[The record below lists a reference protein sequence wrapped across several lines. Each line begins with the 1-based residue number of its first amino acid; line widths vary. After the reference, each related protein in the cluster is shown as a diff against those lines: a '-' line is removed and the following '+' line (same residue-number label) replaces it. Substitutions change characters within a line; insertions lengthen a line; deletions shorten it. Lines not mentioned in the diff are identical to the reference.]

1 MTNFEKD
8 LLESIRQANRGEGRV
23 TKIRVA
29 STAEKNIQQ
38 PPQKVAHKQAASTK
52 SPLRII

>member
-29 STAEKNIQQ
+29 STAEKNMQP
-38 PPQKVAHKQAASTK
+38 PPQKVTHKQASSKK

>member
-23 TKIRVA
+23 TKIRVT
-29 STAEKNIQQ
+29 STAEKNIQAIN
-38 PPQKVAHKQAASTK
+38 VFHRSMA
-52 SPLRII
+52 